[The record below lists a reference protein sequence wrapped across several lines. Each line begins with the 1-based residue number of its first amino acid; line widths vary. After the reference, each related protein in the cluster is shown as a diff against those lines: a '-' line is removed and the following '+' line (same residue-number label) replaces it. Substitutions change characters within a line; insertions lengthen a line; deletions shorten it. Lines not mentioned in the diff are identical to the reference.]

1 MININSRDVFSHP
14 AFFLATGFGIGLI
27 PFAPGTWGSLLGI
40 LIYLALHALGLTSL
54 WELLIILLFFF
65 LALWACNVVLEKSDV
80 HDPPALVIDE
90 TVAMMLLLVTIP
102 ITTVWVIVA
111 FLTFRVLDIFKP
123 WPISTVDAKIKT
135 GLGVML
141 DDLVAVLIGGFL
153 IFIVPLLL

>member
-40 LIYLALHALGLTSL
+40 LIYLALHALGMAPL

-90 TVAMMLLLVTIP
+90 TVAMMLLLATIP

-123 WPISTVDAKIKT
+123 WPISTIDAKIKT

-141 DDLVAVLIGGFL
+141 DDVVAVLIGGFL
-153 IFIVPLLL
+153 IFIVRLLL

>member
-40 LIYLALHALGLTSL
+40 LIYLALHALGMAPL

-65 LALWACNVVLEKSDV
+65 LALWACNVVLEKRVV
-80 HDPPALVIDE
+80 HDHPALVIDE
-90 TVAMMLLLVTIP
+90 TVAMMLLLLTIP

-123 WPISTVDAKIKT
+123 WPISTIDAKIKN

-153 IFIVPLLL
+153 IFIVRLLL

>member
-27 PFAPGTWGSLLGI
+27 PFAPGTWGSLLGV

-65 LALWACNVVLEKSDV
+65 LALWACNVVLEKRDV
-80 HDPPALVIDE
+80 HDHPALVIDE

-123 WPISTVDAKIKT
+123 WPISTIDAKIKT

-141 DDLVAVLIGGFL
+141 DDVVAVLIGGFL
-153 IFIVPLLL
+153 IFIVRLLL

>member
-40 LIYLALHALGLTSL
+40 LIYLALHALGMAPL

-65 LALWACNVVLEKSDV
+65 LALWACNVVLEKRVV
-80 HDPPALVIDE
+80 HDHPALVIDE
-90 TVAMMLLLVTIP
+90 TVAMMLLLLTIP

-123 WPISTVDAKIKT
+123 WPISTIDAKIKN

-141 DDLVAVLIGGFL
+141 DDLVAVLISGFL
-153 IFIVPLLL
+153 IFIVRLLL

>member
-40 LIYLALHALGLTSL
+40 LIYLALHALGMAPL

-65 LALWACNVVLEKSDV
+65 LALWACNVVLEKCDV
-80 HDPPALVIDE
+80 YDHPALVIDE

-123 WPISTVDAKIKT
+123 WPISTIDAKIKN

-141 DDLVAVLIGGFL
+141 DDLVAVLISGFL
-153 IFIVPLLL
+153 IFIVRLLL

>member
-40 LIYLALHALGLTSL
+40 LIYLALHALGMAPL

-65 LALWACNVVLEKSDV
+65 LALWACNVVLEKRVV
-80 HDPPALVIDE
+80 HDHPALVIDE

-123 WPISTVDAKIKT
+123 WPISTIDAKIKT

-153 IFIVPLLL
+153 IFIVRLLL

>member
-40 LIYLALHALGLTSL
+40 LIYLALHALGMAPL

-80 HDPPALVIDE
+80 HDHPALVIDE

-123 WPISTVDAKIKT
+123 WPISTIDAKIKT

-141 DDLVAVLIGGFL
+141 DDVVAVLIGGFL
-153 IFIVPLLL
+153 IFIVRLLL

>member
-65 LALWACNVVLEKSDV
+65 LALWACNVVLEKRDV

-153 IFIVPLLL
+153 IFIVRLLL

>member
-40 LIYLALHALGLTSL
+40 LIYLALHALGMAPL

-65 LALWACNVVLEKSDV
+65 LALWSCNVVLEK
-80 HDPPALVIDE
+80 HDDDHPAIVIDE

-123 WPISTVDAKIKT
+123 WPISTIDAKIKT

-141 DDLVAVLIGGFL
+141 DDVVAVLIGGFL
-153 IFIVPLLL
+153 IFIVRLLL

>member
-40 LIYLALHALGLTSL
+40 LIYLALHALGMAPL

-65 LALWACNVVLEKSDV
+65 LALWACNVVLEKCDV
-80 HDPPALVIDE
+80 YDHPALVIDE

-123 WPISTVDAKIKT
+123 WPISTIDAKIKN

-153 IFIVPLLL
+153 IFIVRLLL

>member
-54 WELLIILLFFF
+54 WELLIIPLFFF
-65 LALWACNVVLEKSDV
+65 LALWACNVVLEKRAV
-80 HDPPALVIDE
+80 HDHPALVIDE
-90 TVAMMLLLVTIP
+90 IVAMMLLLVTIP

-111 FLTFRVLDIFKP
+111 FLTFRILDIFKP

-153 IFIVPLLL
+153 IFIVRLLL

>member
-40 LIYLALHALGLTSL
+40 LIYLALHALGMAPL

-65 LALWACNVVLEKSDV
+65 LALWACNVVLEKRVV
-80 HDPPALVIDE
+80 HDHPALVIDE

-123 WPISTVDAKIKT
+123 WPISTIDAKIKN

-153 IFIVPLLL
+153 IFIVRLLL

>member
-1 MININSRDVFSHP
+1 MPS
-14 AFFLATGFGIGLI
+14 T
-27 PFAPGTWGSLLGI
+27 
-40 LIYLALHALGLTSL
+40 
-54 WELLIILLFFF
+54 
-65 LALWACNVVLEKSDV
+65 VVLEKSDV

-153 IFIVPLLL
+153 IFIVRLLL

>member
-40 LIYLALHALGLTSL
+40 LIYLALHALGMAPL

-65 LALWACNVVLEKSDV
+65 LALWACNVVLEKRVV
-80 HDPPALVIDE
+80 HDHPALVIDE

-123 WPISTVDAKIKT
+123 WPISTIDAKIKT

-141 DDLVAVLIGGFL
+141 DDVVAVLIGGFL
-153 IFIVPLLL
+153 IFIVRLLL

>member
-40 LIYLALHALGLTSL
+40 LIYLALHALGLTPL
-54 WELLIILLFFF
+54 WELLIIFLFFF

-153 IFIVPLLL
+153 IFIVRLLL

>member
-40 LIYLALHALGLTSL
+40 LIYLALHALGMAPL

-65 LALWACNVVLEKSDV
+65 LALWACNVVLEKHDV
-80 HDPPALVIDE
+80 HDHPVIVIDE

-123 WPISTVDAKIKT
+123 WPISTIDAKIKT

-141 DDLVAVLIGGFL
+141 DDVVAVLIGGFL
-153 IFIVPLLL
+153 IFIVRLLL

>member
-1 MININSRDVFSHP
+1 MISINSRDVFSHP

-40 LIYLALHALGLTSL
+40 LIYLALHALGMAPL

-65 LALWACNVVLEKSDV
+65 LALWACNVVLEKHDV
-80 HDPPALVIDE
+80 QDHPVIVIDE

-123 WPISTVDAKIKT
+123 WPISTIDAKIKT

-141 DDLVAVLIGGFL
+141 DDVVAVLIGGFL
-153 IFIVPLLL
+153 IFIVRLLL

>member
-40 LIYLALHALGLTSL
+40 LIYLALHALGMAPL

-65 LALWACNVVLEKSDV
+65 LALWACNVVLEKHDV
-80 HDPPALVIDE
+80 HDHPVIVIDE

-123 WPISTVDAKIKT
+123 WPISTIDAKIKN

-141 DDLVAVLIGGFL
+141 DDLVAVLISGFL
-153 IFIVPLLL
+153 IFIVRLLL

>member
-40 LIYLALHALGLTSL
+40 LIYLALHALGLMSL

-153 IFIVPLLL
+153 IFIVRLLL

>member
-65 LALWACNVVLEKSDV
+65 LALWACKVVLEKSDV

-153 IFIVPLLL
+153 IFIVRLLL

>member
-40 LIYLALHALGLTSL
+40 LIYLALHALGMAPL

-65 LALWACNVVLEKSDV
+65 LALWACNVVLEKCDV
-80 HDPPALVIDE
+80 YDHPALVIDE
-90 TVAMMLLLVTIP
+90 TVAMMLLLLTIP

-123 WPISTVDAKIKT
+123 WPISTIDAKIKN

-153 IFIVPLLL
+153 IFIVRLLL